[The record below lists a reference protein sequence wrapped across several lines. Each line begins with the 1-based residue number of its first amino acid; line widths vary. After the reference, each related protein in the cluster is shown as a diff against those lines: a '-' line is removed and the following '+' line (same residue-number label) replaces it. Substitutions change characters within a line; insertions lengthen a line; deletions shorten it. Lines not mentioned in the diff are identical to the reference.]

1 MKSVIRIFIIA
12 LLPQLSLANGD
23 DGWMFGMSSQQMDTF
38 GRRIRLI
45 EALKADDYS
54 KCIGSYGYKDEN
66 FCQQVFQDKTF
77 EALDKADDAMLA
89 KLEERQ
95 MSCLYL
101 ETDKTKTEGEIQAT
115 KSEVAQAE
123 EEIQKLVE
131 AVMDARDKNV
141 SKEEMTVL
149 LAKSYKR
156 INELQTKA
164 DQLLAK
170 IKKLM
175 DGSGSCSSA
184 RGNTAKGL
192 KCIES
197 LLASECAPAELQK
210 DEFNASCSGEC
221 KETKRNLD
229 DNQMQVAGFHEL
241 TVAQAHVALVKNVT
255 EDSPE
260 LETSRENIRTG
271 IATATTDA
279 RDTEVLITGG
289 TLPSGNQQTDG
300 LKPTLVESQAALRQI
315 QQLQGITDGDV
326 NKIQSGGCAGANC
339 PGPGGGPQV
348 VVETPRPGPQ
358 DGAAYGGGDNGNK
371 TGDASDNGRNNAMA
385 KTGSDN
391 NGLGGFGMPSL
402 GNSTDSSFGQTNDY
416 TNQYGGTANKF
427 DGGGFS
433 ANMPGGY
440 NNSFNRA
447 STGGSP
453 TRNLA
458 STDSSGLGGYNGYS
472 ASGYAGGGSGGTSGA
487 GYMPMNDGGGSGSYN
502 YNGSQGTSRPD
513 KKGNKQL
520 YSAKSEKS
528 GSSGT
533 SLTSR
538 EQARRAALDARMQK
552 LKAESKLAGKDAFDP
567 DKYVPKTAAEK
578 LALARASGKL
588 AGYSNT
594 KEWPNDISR
603 QRDQD
608 IFNVMLKGYKKHLQE
623 KNL

>member
-1 MKSVIRIFIIA
+1 MKSVIRVLIII
-12 LLPQLSLANGD
+12 LLPQLALADGD
-23 DGWMFGMSSQQMDTF
+23 GGMFGLSSQQMDTF
-38 GRRIRLI
+38 GRRIRLV
-45 EALKADDYS
+45 EALQAEAYS
-54 KCIGSYGYKDEN
+54 KCIGAYGYKDEN
-66 FCQQVFQDKTF
+66 FCNQVFQDKTF

-95 MSCLYL
+95 RACLYL
-101 ETDKTKTEGEIQAT
+101 EADKTKTEGEIQAT
-115 KSEVAQAE
+115 KDEVAQAE

-141 SKEEMTVL
+141 SKEEMTTL

-156 INELQTKA
+156 ISELQTKA
-164 DQLLAK
+164 DQLLTK

-197 LLASECAPAELQK
+197 LLTSECAPAELKK
-210 DEFNASCSGEC
+210 DEFNASCDDEC
-221 KETKRNLD
+221 KETKRNID
-229 DNQMQVAGFHEL
+229 DAQMQVAEL
-241 TVAQAHVALVKNVT
+241 QDVTVAQAHVALVKNVT

-271 IATATTDA
+271 LATATADA

-315 QQLQGITDGDV
+315 QQLQGITDSDV
-326 NKIQSGGCAGANC
+326 DKIQSGGCVGANC
-339 PGPGGGPQV
+339 SGPGGGSRV
-348 VVETPRPGPQ
+348 VVDTPRPGPQ
-358 DGAAYGGGDNGNK
+358 DGAAYGGGNNGNK
-371 TGDASDNGRNNAMA
+371 TGDGSDNGKTNAMA

-391 NGLGGFGMPSL
+391 NGMGGFGMPSL
-402 GNSTDSSFGQTNDY
+402 GSNTAADSSFGKTADY
-416 TNQYGGTANKF
+416 TNQYGSIANRF
-427 DGGGFS
+427 EGGGFS
-433 ANMPGGY
+433 GNTPSGY
-440 NNSFNRA
+440 NGFNRP
-447 STGGSP
+447 SVSNSP

-458 STDSSGLGGYNGYS
+458 SVDSGSGGYNGYS
-472 ASGYAGGGSGGTSGA
+472 PSGSAGGGSGGSAGGA
-487 GYMPMNDGGGSGSYN
+487 AYMPMNDGGGSGGYN
-502 YNGSQGTSRPD
+502 NGSQGASRPD

-520 YSAKSEKS
+520 YSAKSEKA
-528 GSSGT
+528 GGSGT

-538 EQARRAALDARMQK
+538 EQARKAALDARMDK

-588 AGYSNT
+588 AGYSNS

-608 IFNVMLKGYKKHLQE
+608 IFNLMLKGYKKHLQE